1 MNFGKGRRKPGVMNK
16 LEALYAEE
24 LEKRKGSG
32 EVLGYWFEAVK
43 FKLANNTSYTPDFMV
58 LMKSLEIEIHE
69 VKGFWMDDAR
79 VKIKVASEK
88 FPFKFIAIKRIK
100 GEWAV
105 EQF

>member
-16 LEALYAEE
+16 LETQYASYLELLKIEGSVLWYQYEPVRLALA
-24 LEKRKGSG
+24 KQ
-32 EVLGYWFEAVK
+32 
-43 FKLANNTSYTPDFMV
+43 TTYTPDFMV
-58 LMKSLEIEIHE
+58 MRDDDVIEFHE
-69 VKGFWMDDAR
+69 VKGFWTQSAR

-100 GEWAV
+100 GEWEV